1 MITVYVFFLGGRGG
15 AQHLGN
21 ICGGACPVVLYN
33 VDPVCFSSMPPPKTV
48 SNQEGGA
55 WLLQLVFFGGGGGTA
70 KESSFRHGAVAKSTS
85 RHVEALGRH
94 LDVGRRDEALVAVGP
109 QDPHPAVAFVLLHD
123 GQKLA
128 LRHRD
133 GALARACVWRGWG
146 GGGRTNKKKSHSSS
160 LPISGGLQRPCSSS
174 KIGWLLT
181 DKHS

>member
-1 MITVYVFFLGGRGG
+1 MATAACFF
-15 AQHLGN
+15 
-21 ICGGACPVVLYN
+21 
-33 VDPVCFSSMPPPKTV
+33 
-48 SNQEGGA
+48 
-55 WLLQLVFFGGGGGTA
+55 WGGGTA

-146 GGGRTNKKKSHSSS
+146 GGGRTKKKKITFFKPPNLRRTAKAMFFSQDWVASH
-160 LPISGGLQRPCSSS
+160 R
-174 KIGWLLT
+174 
-181 DKHS
+181 